1 MKESVLTVLSFNV
14 ILSLML
20 FYLERYGLAYTLLM
34 VGIIAIVELIYTKLN
49 K

>member
-1 MKESVLTVLSFNV
+1 MKEQVLIVLSFNV

-20 FYLERYGLAYTLLM
+20 VYLERYGLAYTLLM
-34 VGIIAIVELIYTKLN
+34 VGIMAIVELIYTKLN